1 MFKRKKK
8 KEFLFDPELITA
20 AQQLEMQATASDRKD
35 KSVKADVQASN
46 ASQKKVEL
54 AEKQAQIK
62 HLEHQLTKT
71 EAAVRKATKKR
82 RTTARAKTDQQ
93 FKNSSFQFA
102 GKHTNNGKSKPV
114 DKLKAASE
122 RFRINNYGGDHK
134 AKARDREASRK
145 YNLQQAHSHHEATAP
160 STGAWATIASAEE
173 RFGLLSTTIQ
183 RAAGEGHILTRSTG
197 KTTLVSVP
205 TLEKFLTDSE

>member
-8 KEFLFDPELITA
+8 EFKFSEALIKQAQAVEASAKESSAKACIINAE
-20 AQQLEMQATASDRKD
+20 
-35 KSVKADVQASN
+35 VKADGDQR
-46 ASQKKVEL
+46 KL

-93 FKNSSFQFA
+93 IKSSSFQFA
-102 GKHTNNGKSKPV
+102 GKHANTGKSKPV

-122 RFRINNYGGDHK
+122 RFRINNYGSDHK

-145 YNLQQAHSHHEATAP
+145 YNLQQAHDHHEATAP
-160 STGAWATIASAEE
+160 STGAWTTISACEE

-183 RAAGEGHILTRSTG
+183 RIAGEGHVLTRSTG

-205 TLEKFLTDSE
+205 TLERFLTDSE

>member
-1 MFKRKKK
+1 MFKRKKN
-8 KEFLFDPELITA
+8 KEFLFDPKLITA
-20 AQQLEMQATASDRKD
+20 AQELEIQATASDRKE
-35 KSVKADVQASN
+35 KAVNADIQANS

-62 HLEHQLTKT
+62 HLQHQLTKT

-93 FKNSSFQFA
+93 VKSSSFQFA
-102 GKHTNNGKSKPV
+102 GKHTNTGKSKPACS
-114 DKLKAASE
+114 LKAASE
-122 RFRINNYGGDHK
+122 RFRVNNYGSNHK
-134 AKARDREASRK
+134 AKAKDREASRK
-145 YNLQQAHSHHEATAP
+145 YNLQQAHNHHEATAP

-183 RAAGEGHILTRSTG
+183 RVAGEGHILTRSTG
-197 KTTLVSVP
+197 KTTLVSIP

>member
-1 MFKRKKK
+1 MFKKRKKK
-8 KEFLFDPELITA
+8 EFKFSESLIEQ
-20 AQQLEMQATASDRKD
+20 AQAVEASAKKSSAKSSSIEAEVKD
-35 KSVKADVQASN
+35 DGKR
-46 ASQKKVEL
+46 QKL
-54 AEKQAQIK
+54 AERQAQIK
-62 HLEHQLTKT
+62 HLQHQLTKT

-93 FKNSSFQFA
+93 VKNSSFHFA
-102 GKHTNNGKSKPV
+102 GKHTNTGKSKPV

-122 RFRINNYGGDHK
+122 RFRINNYGSDHK
-134 AKARDREASRK
+134 AKARDREASQK
-145 YNLQQAHSHHEATAP
+145 YNLQLAHNHHEATAP
-160 STGAWATIASAEE
+160 STGAWATISSCEE